1 MFAWLAAAVAPEASS
16 LMRPVVLPSC
26 VFALVVRVAAA
37 LVDLKVRAPVKSCET
52 AGVQLPF
59 IVTFMFP
66 DIRGPLPTRADVEVS
81 VNVLVVGP
89 VLVIVLRAG
98 F

>member
-16 LMRPVVLPSC
+16 LMRPFELPSC
-26 VFALVVRVAAA
+26 VFAVVERVVAA

-52 AGVQLPF
+52 PGVQLPF
-59 IVTFMFP
+59 IVTFMLP
-66 DIRGPLPTRADVEVS
+66 DIRRPVPARADVEVS
-81 VNVLVVGP
+81 VNVLVTGL